1 MRVRFDQVTD
11 ALYIRLDE
19 AAIRDSA
26 EVSPGIV
33 LDYDAK
39 NRVVGIEILDV
50 RKRLPDA
57 ELKHV
62 NYEVA

>member
-1 MRVRFDQVTD
+1 MRVRFDQETD

-39 NRVVGIEILDV
+39 NRVVGIEVLDV

-57 ELKHV
+57 ELERM
-62 NYEVA
+62 NFEVA